1 MALKTPK
8 GKAKSA
14 APGEHPDPPTSGAD
28 AVLWEV
34 YKEQLR
40 AYNNEMEALN
50 LEKRA
55 ALSSGSSASVMSGT
69 PPSPYHYKEMKL
81 DTWDGDLSP

>member
-1 MALKTPK
+1 MPKGTPK
-8 GKAKSA
+8 KAKSVA
-14 APGEHPDPPTSGAD
+14 PDPPASDAD

-55 ALSSGSSASVMSGT
+55 ALSSGASALSGPP
-69 PPSPYHYKEMKL
+69 PPSPYRSKK
-81 DTWDGDLSP
+81 